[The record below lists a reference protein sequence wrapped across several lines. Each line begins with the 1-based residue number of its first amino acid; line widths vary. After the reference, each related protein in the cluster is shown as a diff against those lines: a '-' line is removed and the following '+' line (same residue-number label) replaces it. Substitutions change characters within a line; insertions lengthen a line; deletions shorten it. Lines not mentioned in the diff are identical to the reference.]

1 MEGII
6 FGEIILG
13 DNGIKYVSISN
24 IPNIT
29 LSPVLIKN
37 WNINSLNIVPNEKLM
52 VILDNFKK
60 ELIEAVYRNKKIFL
74 SKKKNIIEE
83 LYCNP
88 CKSTPIGNILTI
100 GTKDPILPG
109 SIVSGDLVISG
120 LWVNSKSWG
129 PCIGIENI
137 STKNISGMEWNG
149 MNNFIDSESDSEI
162 DY

>member
-74 SKKKNIIEE
+74 SKNRVYEFF
-83 LYCNP
+83 LAF
-88 CKSTPIGNILTI
+88 
-100 GTKDPILPG
+100 
-109 SIVSGDLVISG
+109 
-120 LWVNSKSWG
+120 
-129 PCIGIENI
+129 
-137 STKNISGMEWNG
+137 
-149 MNNFIDSESDSEI
+149 NFVCL
-162 DY
+162 